1 MNVMNVPFI
10 RCLQKIHGSTP
21 QHPWRL
27 TFLSQHRAS
36 SFALRPPG
44 AWAPPSQCLGDRG
57 RCVFF
62 KRNITPNWQGF
73 LMSCLFILDFSV
85 YIQIVWEDWLS
96 CQLNNNWLLIV
107 YIQKISSER
116 GIALKSSKNLLT
128 LNVQNKIRYNLYGC
142 FQKWWV
148 SPTNPWVFLLKMII
162 LRCFAGYHHLR
173 RHPYIMACVFTSSF
187 KHLHVITADPSW
199 KSKNCGGISPPTR
212 NEQQIMTWHRQSP
225 WFLSS
230 LRITAP
236 PTLPPSWVPPD
247 SNPRPEDIHS
257 LMPEMPGRGW
267 TGFFC
272 NVGSQ
277 KDDLQEI
284 NYTILLYFLLQVL
297 YFFTIFA
304 LCLNRFPPSPVA
316 SPPSVD
322 TAAGPGFWSR
332 AGSEVSAVGWQGSES
347 ALVIINGPP
356 K

>member
-1 MNVMNVPFI
+1 MWWMCPSSDAYRKYMN
-10 RCLQKIHGSTP
+10 
-21 QHPWRL
+21 
-27 TFLSQHRAS
+27 QHRNTLGALHSYPKRDFIICTEAS
-36 SFALRPPG
+36 WCMGSAFTVPWWQREMWFLLNHCGEEIA
-44 AWAPPSQCLGDRG
+44 S
-57 RCVFF
+57 VFF
-62 KRNITPNWQGF
+62 EMKSETSHQTDRVF
-73 LMSCLFILDFSV
+73 DYFCLILDFSI
-85 YIQIVWEDWLS
+85 YIYMYMQIVLEDWLS
-96 CQLNNNWLLIV
+96 CQLNNDWLLIF

-148 SPTNPWVFLLKMII
+148 SPTNPWVFLLKMFI
-162 LRCFAGYHHLR
+162 LRCFGGYHHLR

-267 TGFFC
+267 TGFF
-272 NVGSQ
+272 
-277 KDDLQEI
+277 L
-284 NYTILLYFLLQVL
+284 
-297 YFFTIFA
+297 
-304 LCLNRFPPSPVA
+304 
-316 SPPSVD
+316 
-322 TAAGPGFWSR
+322 
-332 AGSEVSAVGWQGSES
+332 
-347 ALVIINGPP
+347 
-356 K
+356 